1 MATQVRRPTIIDIA
15 KRAEVSFKTVS
26 RVLNDN
32 PRVAEELRERV
43 RKAMAELDYQ
53 PNLAARALAGRRS
66 YSIALLVDQ
75 GEFFSDDNANAYM
88 APYIVDLQA
97 GALRACREAGYHF
110 FIEPFAETFPFA
122 YPAEF
127 AEELAP
133 YLYAE
138 PVGPRL
144 AAFLASIPRERKNTV
159 NFLVE
164 LNQHLRQEIR
174 YVVRMEAGVQALEDT
189 LAAKS
194 GSCRDSAWLLV
205 QVLRNVGLAARFV
218 SGYLIQLRPDVAP
231 LEGPAGATRDFTDLH
246 AWA

>member
-1 MATQVRRPTIIDIA
+1 PPAQ
-15 KRAEVSFKTVS
+15 RAVSKSFV
-26 RVLNDN
+26 
-32 PRVAEELRERV
+32 
-43 RKAMAELDYQ
+43 
-53 PNLAARALAGRRS
+53 
-66 YSIALLVDQ
+66 
-75 GEFFSDDNANAYM
+75 FF
-88 APYIVDLQA
+88 V
-97 GALRACREAGYHF
+97 
-110 FIEPFAETFPFA
+110 EPFAETFPFV

-159 NFLVE
+159 DFLVE
-164 LNQHLRQEIR
+164 LNQRLHQEIR

-205 QVLRNVGLAARFV
+205 QILRNVGLAARFV
-218 SGYLIQLRPDVAP
+218 SGYLVQLRPAGGPLRAP
-231 LEGPAGATRDFTDLH
+231 GGRPHGFTH
-246 AWA
+246 